1 MTAWKILLCGAIG
14 GSVPGSS
21 LDSVETPRSGEHSC
35 AVSCPRIVVAA
46 LAWLGL
52 ALLESPNQPSVSAFS
67 PTDNEERYML
77 SRVATL
83 VFVALAA
90 AVGQFSLLR
99 AEESTRLTD
108 LTIAKA
114 ERMVFEGRNGIKIT
128 FDGPSAERLRQF
140 TRDFVGRRIVV
151 LVNQRRL
158 ATALLLAP
166 IVNGNILVA
175 GDLDSLASEALF
187 SADAVLTLEIERPE
201 PSK

>member
-1 MTAWKILLCGAIG
+1 MQGNKQGIEKNAGRYGDDRRASAQQLDGYADESRAWRRPFASEAPGTCGTHCG
-14 GSVPGSS
+14 RPD
-21 LDSVETPRSGEHSC
+21 LED
-35 AVSCPRIVVAA
+35 AA
-46 LAWLGL
+46 
-52 ALLESPNQPSVSAFS
+52 E
-67 PTDNEERYML
+67 DDML

-83 VFVALAA
+83 IFVALAA

-108 LTIAKA
+108 LTIAEA
-114 ERMVFEGRNGIKIT
+114 ERTVIEGRNGIKIT

-140 TRDFVGRRIVV
+140 TRDLVGRRIVV

-158 ATALLLAP
+158 ATALLLPP
-166 IVNGNILVA
+166 IVNGNTLVA

-187 SADAVLTLEIERPE
+187 SAGGVLTLEIERPE

>member
-1 MTAWKILLCGAIG
+1 
-14 GSVPGSS
+14 
-21 LDSVETPRSGEHSC
+21 
-35 AVSCPRIVVAA
+35 
-46 LAWLGL
+46 
-52 ALLESPNQPSVSAFS
+52 
-67 PTDNEERYML
+67 ML

-83 VFVALAA
+83 IFVALAA
-90 AVGQFSLLR
+90 AVGQLSLLR

-114 ERMVFEGRNGIKIT
+114 ERMVFDGRNGIMIT

-140 TRDFVGRRIVV
+140 TRDFVGCRIVV
-151 LVNQRRL
+151 LVNQRKL

-175 GDLDSLASEALF
+175 GQLDKLASEALF
-187 SADAVLTLEIERPE
+187 SAGAVLTLEIERPE